1 MPIITYNSAAMTSK
15 ISEIESVENSFNLSK
30 EDINGY
36 INIIRENWTGTDAN
50 AAEEDFK
57 TIEKDLMDISNNIV
71 TIKTL
76 LGNVQTN
83 MSNNKYS

>member
-36 INIIRENWTGTDAN
+36 INIIRENSAKS
-50 AAEEDFK
+50 AK
-57 TIEKDLMDISNNIV
+57 K
-71 TIKTL
+71 
-76 LGNVQTN
+76 
-83 MSNNKYS
+83 